1 MMVIASEGMPSEP
14 IGMELFD
21 TDFCRQISQ
30 SLDEA
35 EAIMENLFQ
44 ELSGPISSSESP
56 WLNVDQ
62 ISQKA
67 AISDES
73 ISRIP
78 EPTPIAS
85 HGVSVVERIQLKDT
99 PLFRDEQLWK
109 NLSPLLNAMKQKS
122 TSQLPSSSSNS
133 MQMARP
139 SPVDFTMS
147 AAAPSRNLKTAKQ
160 PTPAEF
166 AIGVS
171 ALSHNQPGD
180 AIQQVITE
188 SSYACSE
195 ENELSTKEDFTEDGS
210 DSVDSEASANL
221 KKFRPYQFEQWHER
235 FQELEEFKQKH
246 GHCLVPVRWK
256 ENLPLALWV
265 KRQRYQYRLK
275 AEGKHS
281 TLTDARQEALS
292 NLGFVW
298 NSRGISWEL
307 RFEELRRFKESHGH
321 CDISYIVPQNSA
333 LSIWVKCQ
341 RRQYKLYTDGKPSS
355 ITKERIKRLS
365 DLGFLWNPRKL
376 K

>member
-180 AIQQVITE
+180 AIGVGSGILDID
-188 SSYACSE
+188 SSEIAAFW
-195 ENELSTKEDFTEDGS
+195 L
-210 DSVDSEASANL
+210 
-221 KKFRPYQFEQWHER
+221 
-235 FQELEEFKQKH
+235 
-246 GHCLVPVRWK
+246 
-256 ENLPLALWV
+256 
-265 KRQRYQYRLK
+265 
-275 AEGKHS
+275 
-281 TLTDARQEALS
+281 
-292 NLGFVW
+292 
-298 NSRGISWEL
+298 I
-307 RFEELRRFKESHGH
+307 
-321 CDISYIVPQNSA
+321 
-333 LSIWVKCQ
+333 
-341 RRQYKLYTDGKPSS
+341 
-355 ITKERIKRLS
+355 
-365 DLGFLWNPRKL
+365 
-376 K
+376 